1 VGCCG
6 LVIKDSMLKLNEL
19 GVELFI
25 KRAKDIS
32 PYWDNYD
39 LIIWKKDASGFTNLK
54 GLFRNN
60 SWGTA
65 ERVSVNNTGVWE
77 LPKKYVKYFK

>member
-1 VGCCG
+1 
-6 LVIKDSMLKLNEL
+6 MLKLNEL

-32 PYWDNYD
+32 PYWDNYV
-39 LIIWKKDASGFTNLK
+39 LIIWRKDPSGFTNIK

-60 SWGTA
+60 SWGIT
-65 ERVSVNNTGVWE
+65 EKVSVNSTGVWE
-77 LPKKYVKYFK
+77 LPKKYVRYFK

>member
-1 VGCCG
+1 
-6 LVIKDSMLKLNEL
+6 MLKLNEL

-32 PYWDNYD
+32 PYWDNYN
-39 LIIWKKDASGFTNLK
+39 LIIWKKDPSGFTNIK
-54 GLFRNN
+54 GLFRNT
-60 SWGTA
+60 WGIA
-65 ERVSVNNTGVWE
+65 EKISVNNDGVWE

>member
-1 VGCCG
+1 
-6 LVIKDSMLKLNEL
+6 MLKLNEL

-39 LIIWKKDASGFTNLK
+39 LIIWRKDPSGFTNTK

-60 SWGTA
+60 SWGIT
-65 ERVSVNNTGVWE
+65 EKVSVNSTGVWE
-77 LPKKYVKYFK
+77 LPKKYVRYFK